1 MIILYN
7 DYIPIIKRR
16 KKAII
21 HRSFT
26 GFYDWREGMPM
37 LARYV
42 VVHCN
47 ITLAYAPSPLASC
60 VINHVLYSHP
70 PIMCLITLSKSN
82 RHGTHGS
89 QQICEH

>member
-1 MIILYN
+1 MSIASSFSEGLRAAMIILYN

-16 KKAII
+16 KKAIL

-42 VVHCN
+42 VVH
-47 ITLAYAPSPLASC
+47 Y
-60 VINHVLYSHP
+60 
-70 PIMCLITLSKSN
+70 
-82 RHGTHGS
+82 
-89 QQICEH
+89 